1 MKVKQKLN
9 TKEVVKRWNDL
20 KPTWTKILPTGKVF
34 HNSAR
39 WKWMSVNNS
48 FTLHLHLPWL
58 GVRLIWKSR
67 FPPSAIMS
75 LTSRAEEETPNLRDQ
90 RTIFVGN
97 LPIEI
102 ASKRVSQYH
111 FPLFFTQTLYKLA
124 FVETTTTAYSNFCA
138 HCKNWI
144 STVPFHTIPN
154 TYVQTT
160 DFWRWRRQYH

>member
-1 MKVKQKLN
+1 MIWNPLEQKFCQREKSSQFSSLKMNECELLN
-9 TKEVVKRWNDL
+9 YY
-20 KPTWTKILPTGKVF
+20 
-34 HNSAR
+34 
-39 WKWMSVNNS
+39 S
-48 FTLHLHLPWL
+48 FKLHLHLPWL

-111 FPLFFTQTLYKLA
+111 FPLSFTQTLYKLA